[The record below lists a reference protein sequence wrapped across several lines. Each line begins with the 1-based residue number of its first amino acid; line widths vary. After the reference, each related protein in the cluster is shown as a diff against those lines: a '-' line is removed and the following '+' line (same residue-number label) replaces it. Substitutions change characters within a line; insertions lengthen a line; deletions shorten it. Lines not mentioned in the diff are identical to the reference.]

1 MNTNTL
7 KAREVEALTFIPD
20 ASPRKTPNERNRW
33 SWFLTWIWLVFGK
46 QPVSPHAR
54 SAADWTFPG
63 L

>member
-1 MNTNTL
+1 VNTCTL

-20 ASPRKTPNERNRW
+20 PSPRKTPSLGNRW
-33 SWFLTWIWLVFGK
+33 SGLLTWIRLVFRK
-46 QPVSPHAR
+46 QPRSPHAR

>member
-1 MNTNTL
+1 VNTITL

-20 ASPRKTPNERNRW
+20 VSPRKTPSECNR
-33 SWFLTWIWLVFGK
+33 SWLLTWIRLVFGK